1 MLMLLF
7 VMLLSVSG
15 SCFYWTMTE
24 VAEARREKTTIERE
38 LEMSRAEVD
47 RMRQRLGR

>member
-1 MLMLLF
+1 MLLF

-24 VAEARREKTTIERE
+24 VAESRREKTTIERE
-38 LEMSRAEVD
+38 LEMGRAEVD